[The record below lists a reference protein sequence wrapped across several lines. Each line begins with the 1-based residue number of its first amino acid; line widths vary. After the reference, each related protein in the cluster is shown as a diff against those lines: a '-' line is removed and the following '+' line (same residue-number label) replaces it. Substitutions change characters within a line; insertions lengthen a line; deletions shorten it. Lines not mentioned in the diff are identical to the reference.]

1 MPRITILDFRKM
13 TNRQLL
19 QKIPAYGEL
28 AIRRAEEQGKERLLD
43 SHADINLPSSALTH
57 CFIWKLTK
65 EGVVFW
71 SKILD
76 ELRDK
81 NL

>member
-1 MPRITILDFRKM
+1 M

-19 QKIPAYGEL
+19 QKIPTHGEL
-28 AIRRAEEQGKERLLD
+28 AVYRAEEQGKERLLD
-43 SHADINLPSSALTH
+43 THADINLPSSALTH
-57 CFIWKLTK
+57 CFDWKATK

-71 SKILD
+71 CKVLD

-81 NL
+81 KL